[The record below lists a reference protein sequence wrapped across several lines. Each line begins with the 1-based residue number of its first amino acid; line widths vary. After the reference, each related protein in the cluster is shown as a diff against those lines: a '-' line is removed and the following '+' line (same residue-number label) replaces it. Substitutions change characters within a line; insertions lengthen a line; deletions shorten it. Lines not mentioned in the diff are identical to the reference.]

1 MVRRERSRKG
11 RGRSIAWVLD
21 CSMWNKGGGEKGV
34 LCNQFRG
41 FTEGLALP
49 LMTKV
54 LPEKFGAETVAP
66 RVKVHRGGQ
75 SLEVD
80 VLAYSNG
87 KRNEVFVAEV
97 KSQVTQDSPDQ
108 LNEALEAFPRS
119 WAYA

>member
-87 KRNEVFVAEV
+87 KKNEVFVVEV
-97 KSQVTQDSPDQ
+97 KS
-108 LNEALEAFPRS
+108 
-119 WAYA
+119 